1 MKLDNPYAADHMI
14 KQIVDNYVKPFDTE
28 YIKYMIFLPNSV
40 RKAIKC
46 QNKKRRKLHEQST
59 QSVHK

>member
-14 KQIVDNYVKPFDTE
+14 KQIVDNYVKPFDMN
-28 YIKYMIFLPNSV
+28 YILYVVYSKGKLCTNS
-40 RKAIKC
+40 I
-46 QNKKRRKLHEQST
+46 NRRKLHEQST